1 MAIDQLMFGC
11 QPCAI
16 GYHNECLR
24 PEQLESGDFN
34 CCCVSLLSYGKT
46 ADDEDEDGEGRVNDN
61 LTTGRKRAGRLNP
74 ILPGMTCEWAGLR
87 YAGGGIV
94 PIVGCSGNTI
104 AKVKSNKDLP
114 EGVDA
119 RGALHHGPDKTTMN
133 NAPGLNLHR
142 ICEICHHRWHAL
154 NDKYYPSDR
163 PGALTPWLPVDG
175 ERRVWPHDQ
184 IELATFEERLE
195 SEKWW
200 ETRTEKRPEYPFGR
214 LTNST
219 SSSTLE
225 DPEGE

>member
-154 NDKYYPSDR
+154 NDRYYPPIGPAHSPRGSLSTESGASGLTTRSSWLHSRNDWSQRSGGRHVLRSD
-163 PGALTPWLPVDG
+163 PN
-175 ERRVWPHDQ
+175 
-184 IELATFEERLE
+184 
-195 SEKWW
+195 
-200 ETRTEKRPEYPFGR
+200 TR
-214 LTNST
+214 SAA
-219 SSSTLE
+219 
-225 DPEGE
+225 